1 MDFGTLGIF
10 CGHGAVYD
18 TDVAVDD
25 PHLLHTIAVVATR
38 SLANVDAFNEQPQQL
53 RRQLGYIR
61 VATGFLNEGVH
72 VGGGG
77 FQLLQLR
84 LLLRDGCGQL
94 LLLCIVVG
102 RQHSELL
109 VADLAQHIVLIEPL
123 E

>member
-61 VATGFLNEGVH
+61 VATGFLNEGVSFSSFACFS
-72 VGGGG
+72 GMAAASC
-77 FQLLQLR
+77 F
-84 LLLRDGCGQL
+84 C
-94 LLLCIVVG
+94 
-102 RQHSELL
+102 S
-109 VADLAQHIVLIEPL
+109 VL
-123 E
+123 